1 MNFNLNLKKF
11 SQNSEIIISSLIFS
25 KLKNFLTEKNKSEL
39 FPYISSIKNNNWIV
53 FIKTSKPIVN
63 AELKL
68 FYEEITNIIKE
79 AFATFWIE
87 YKEVKVVFK

>member
-11 SQNSEIIISSLIFS
+11 SQNSDIIISSLIFS
-25 KLKNFLTEKNKSEL
+25 KLKNFLNEKNKPEL
-39 FPYISSIKNNNWIV
+39 FPYISSIKNTNGIV

-68 FYEEITNIIKE
+68 FYEEITEIIKE
-79 AFATFWIE
+79 AFATF
-87 YKEVKVVFK
+87 

>member
-1 MNFNLNLKKF
+1 MFNLNLKKF

-25 KLKNFLTEKNKSEL
+25 KLKKFLTEKNKLEL
-39 FPYISSIKNNNWIV
+39 FPYISSIKNNNGIV

-68 FYEEITNIIKE
+68 FYEEITNIIKD
-79 AFATFWIE
+79 AFATFGIE